1 MLTILLAWLGQTASA
16 TEVVETSINES
27 KDFTSSTTTEGPS
40 LTHSQQ
46 ENYQFIE
53 SSQGVLDFLCRLK
66 YQYDEELYQDGEVD
80 NKTEVLLLMDFQ
92 SSKDEQWLGRLDE
105 LILPFLPVEGEDRK
119 RFSVYPHLSIP
130 HRYHLHV
137 PHSDVTSSVTLSGAG
152 SIFQTLGLSQWR
164 DCANVI
170 LHLNLSRLDYE
181 NCAYTVVQLPRDRD
195 RKLESFLAPENIKMK
210 KVNSNNE
217 GTIWRSIC
225 PGPSYNCNTTLRA
238 LSSEQISRLKAMIAK
253 SGQRL
258 LHSRPSGKC
267 ASQIP
272 SPSFLTI
279 PCVEEPGLSTSVV
292 AMNVATRQEPRWVSL
307 TEGFKTKG
315 LVVLTDWRAVTEGE
329 DRWMGQVNAEFPP
342 MRIILQNLMSNDD
355 IMGFSP
361 ELVSTQSGDHR
372 NTVLV
377 HVSEQWPLEAA
388 ARRGGFEPGSFE
400 NRKWIL
406 EISNDLESLIWLDAS
421 DRLSAQER
429 IRHALALDQRSVAH
443 TDSILALGD
452 WINGLE
458 RPYVL
463 RSGKAR
469 LVDGVMEIYPWYHL
483 SAVTQRVHEGADN
496 VETFVLYYDSNDWH
510 SFKARKAWSQVAATL
525 KRSESIAIV
534 QIDVA
539 QQAMDQTGELVRNEL
554 RLCLH

>member
-1 MLTILLAWLGQTASA
+1 
-16 TEVVETSINES
+16 
-27 KDFTSSTTTEGPS
+27 
-40 LTHSQQ
+40 
-46 ENYQFIE
+46 
-53 SSQGVLDFLCRLK
+53 
-66 YQYDEELYQDGEVD
+66 
-80 NKTEVLLLMDFQ
+80 
-92 SSKDEQWLGRLDE
+92 
-105 LILPFLPVEGEDRK
+105 
-119 RFSVYPHLSIP
+119 
-130 HRYHLHV
+130 
-137 PHSDVTSSVTLSGAG
+137 
-152 SIFQTLGLSQWR
+152 
-164 DCANVI
+164 
-170 LHLNLSRLDYE
+170 
-181 NCAYTVVQLPRDRD
+181 
-195 RKLESFLAPENIKMK
+195 MK

-539 QQAMDQTGELVRNEL
+539 QQAMDQTGELIAPTLDEL
-554 RLCLH
+554 QRGGISVDSSLRRPPDVIPSIFQVLSMKVDSTCGSSEPTCASTLMPETRQEWFPYTGEYHQSDAILEWIYMMSINNIIRWTVKV